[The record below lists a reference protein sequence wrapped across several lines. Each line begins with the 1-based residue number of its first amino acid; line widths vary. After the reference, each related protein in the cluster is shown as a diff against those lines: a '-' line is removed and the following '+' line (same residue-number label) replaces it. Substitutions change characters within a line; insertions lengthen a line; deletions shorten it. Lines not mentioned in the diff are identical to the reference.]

1 MTTLLLTSHSPQD
14 TARYAATIAAE
25 LRPRDVLL
33 LTGDLGAGK
42 TTFTKALCAA
52 MGVVDTVTSPTFTL
66 VHEYRG
72 SKLVVCHADLYRLER
87 TGELADL
94 GIAELV
100 ETGGVALVEWGDVVG
115 DDIGDGL
122 TITLSHVEG
131 SEDSR
136 RIEIGWRGKQWESRW
151 DKLRSS
157 LARWSA

>member
-1 MTTLLLTSHSPQD
+1 MH
-14 TARYAATIAAE
+14 
-25 LRPRDVLL
+25 
-33 LTGDLGAGK
+33 
-42 TTFTKALCAA
+42 
-52 MGVVDTVTSPTFTL
+52 
-66 VHEYRG
+66 
-72 SKLVVCHADLYRLER
+72 HADLYRLER

-100 ETGGVALVEWGDVVG
+100 ESGGVALVEWGDVVG

-131 SEDSR
+131 SDDSR